1 MKIIGI
7 DPGTA
12 RVGWALIEVQG
23 STIRPLSY
31 GCITTPAGLAPET
44 RLQTIHQEIT
54 KLIIKHQPSSL
65 AIEDLFFTSNAKTVI
80 PVGQARGVILLAASE
95 QNIPVASYSPRAVK
109 STIAGDGRADK
120 TQVLSMVMR
129 ILHLDTPPKP
139 DDTADAIAIA
149 LTHAYSYKLKGKIT

>member
-1 MKIIGI
+1 M
-7 DPGTA
+7 
-12 RVGWALIEVQG
+12 VG

-54 KLIIKHQPSSL
+54 KLLIKDKPSSL
-65 AIEDLFFTSNAKTVI
+65 AIEDLFFASNAKTVI

-95 QNIPVASYSPRAVK
+95 QNIRVASYSPRAVK

-120 TQVLSMVMR
+120 RQVLSMVMR
-129 ILHLDTPPKP
+129 ILHLDTPPK
-139 DDTADAIAIA
+139 T
-149 LTHAYSYKLKGKIT
+149 G

>member
-1 MKIIGI
+1 MKIIGV

-12 RVGWALIEVQG
+12 RVGWAVIDTIG
-23 STIRPLSY
+23 STVRSLAC
-31 GCITTPAGLAPET
+31 GCITTPAGTSPES
-44 RLQTIHQEIT
+44 RLLTIHHDVT
-54 KLIIKHQPSSL
+54 KLMTRHAPSSL
-65 AIEDLFFTSNAKTVI
+65 AVEDLFFTSNAKTVI
-80 PVGQARGVILLAASE
+80 PVGQARGVILLAAA
-95 QNIPVASYSPRAVK
+95 QRHIPVFSYSPLAVK

-120 TQVLSMVMR
+120 KQVLSMVMR

>member
-12 RVGWALIEVQG
+12 RVGWALIDVMG

-31 GCITTPAGLAPET
+31 GCITTPAGQTPET
-44 RLQTIHQEIT
+44 RLLTIHREIT
-54 KLIIKHQPSSL
+54 KILTKDKPSSL
-65 AIEDLFFTSNAKTVI
+65 AIEDLFFASNAKTVI
-80 PVGQARGVILLAASE
+80 PVGQARGVILLAAAE